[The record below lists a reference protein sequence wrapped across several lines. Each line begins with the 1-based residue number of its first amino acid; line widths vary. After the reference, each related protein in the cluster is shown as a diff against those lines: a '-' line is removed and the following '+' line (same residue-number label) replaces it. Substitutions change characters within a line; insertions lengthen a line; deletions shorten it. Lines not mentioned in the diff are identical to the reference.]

1 MTRIRFDGPYT
12 HLLRIDDKTVIKP
25 GRTAEVPDDVA
36 QMLVDADWVDVT
48 VVAPGDDPLAKFN
61 LDQLREH
68 AAKVG
73 VDAETLAAFEKPGTS
88 KASVRAAIDAAEEAA
103 ALAELAEAADQA
115 LVGDDGAT
123 LENEGEK

>member
-36 QMLVDADWVDVT
+36 QMLVEAEWVDVT
-48 VVAPGDDPLAKFN
+48 LLAPGDDPLAKLK
-61 LDQLREH
+61 LDELLEH

-73 VDAETLAAFEKPGTS
+73 VDDETLTALQKPGTS
-88 KASVRAAIDAAEEAA
+88 KATVRAAIDAAEEAA
-103 ALAELAEAADQA
+103 DLADQA
-115 LVGDDGAT
+115 EATVPEDGAT
-123 LENEGEK
+123 TDEPKENE